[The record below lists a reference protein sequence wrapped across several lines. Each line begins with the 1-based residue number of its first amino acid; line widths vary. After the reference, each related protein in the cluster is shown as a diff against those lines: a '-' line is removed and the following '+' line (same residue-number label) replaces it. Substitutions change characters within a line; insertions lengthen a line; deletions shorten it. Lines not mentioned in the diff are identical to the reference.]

1 MAEWIFPSTD
11 CDIPNGLNDS
21 GIEHFRGTA
30 IKSLAREICQN
41 SLDANLPNGKPA
53 KVVFSSFSIP
63 TSQVPGLGALQFAFH
78 QSLEFWKSQKSGEIK
93 QFFNKAL
100 KVCEQQTI
108 SCLRISDFNT
118 TGLTGSTERV
128 NTPWCNLIKATGASD
143 KSDNSGGSFGIGKA
157 APFACSFLR
166 TVFYSTIDNEGKKAC
181 QGVSRLTSFM
191 LPDNNDAVTL
201 GVGFYG
207 GEKCSPIFEWR
218 SLDPSFNRASMET
231 GTDIFIIGFTRN
243 DDNWRRELIAS
254 VLDSFLM
261 AVYKGTLVVD
271 VDGILI
277 DAATLPKLI
286 ADYEQDFTENAA
298 NYYRVLVADE
308 DHGKTFQSDIC
319 GYGDAVLKM
328 MIEPGLHRRCAMI
341 RRTGMKIL
349 DQDRISSTIPFAGI
363 LLVEGERLNAY
374 LRKLE
379 TPEHTKWQTGRA
391 DNEAEAKRVLKEL
404 RRFIIDSLMKM
415 QELDTRNAIDPA
427 VGEFLAFIQ
436 EKEQEENRNAER
448 KDALLD
454 TIKHTEIKPKKV
466 IIPPNANF
474 GNSDDQEDTVEDEH
488 GDIVEQGPP
497 GTGSG
502 GNESGGEGHGEGG
515 GQLPGA
521 GNGPHTGDNAGPNP
535 TEHRYSQVHIRPAT
549 ERQICLDKSNGK
561 YMIIFKPSV
570 SAVDG
575 VMKIYQSAESQSY
588 DAVLTAVDCD
598 QEGVSFHGNEIR
610 GLVFSAKKPVKLIVT
625 LDYHDY
631 TALEV
636 KAHGHQV

>member
-53 KVVFSSFSIP
+53 RVVFSSFSIP
-63 TSQVPGLGALQFAFH
+63 TSQVPGLEQLQFAFR
-78 QSLEFWKSQKSGEIK
+78 QSLEFWKSQKSGEIRK
-93 QFFNKAL
+93 FFDKAL
-100 KVCEQQTI
+100 QISSQQTI

-118 TGLTGSTERV
+118 TGLTGSAERV

-166 TVFYSTIDNEGKKAC
+166 TVFYSTIDIETKRAY

-191 LPDNNDAVTL
+191 LPDNNEVTL

-207 GEKCSPIFEWR
+207 GEKCTPIFDWQ
-218 SLDPSFNRASMET
+218 SLDPSFSRNPAET
-231 GTDIFIIGFTRN
+231 GTDIFIIGFSRN

-261 AVYKGTLVVD
+261 AIYKGTLEVE
-271 VDGILI
+271 VDGIVI
-277 DAATLPKLI
+277 DSAALPKLI
-286 ADYEQDFTENAA
+286 ADYEQDFMENAA

-308 DHGKTFQSDIC
+308 DHGKTFETDIC
-319 GYGDAVLKM
+319 GYGNVVLKM

-341 RRTGMKIL
+341 RKTGMKIL

-363 LLVEGERLNAY
+363 LLIEGERLNAF

-404 RRFIIDSLMKM
+404 RKFIIDSLMKM

-436 EKEQEENRNAER
+436 EREQEENRSEER
-448 KDALLD
+448 KDTLSD
-454 TIKHTEIKPKKV
+454 KIKATEIKPKKV
-466 IIPPNANF
+466 EVPATANF
-474 GNSDDQEDTVEDEH
+474 GSPDDSSETTEDDQ

-502 GNESGGEGHGEGG
+502 GNESGGNGHGEGG

-521 GNGPHTGDNAGPNP
+521 GNGPHAGENVGPNP
-535 TEHRYSQVHIRPAT
+535 TEHRFSLIHVRPAT
-549 ERQICLDKSNGK
+549 ERQICIDKNNGK
-561 YMIIFKPSV
+561 YLIIFTPSV

-588 DAVLTAVDCD
+588 DAVITSVECD
-598 QEGVSFHGNEIR
+598 QESISFQGNEIR
-610 GLVFSAKKPVKLIVT
+610 GLTFTAKKPVRITVT